1 MTAHAY
7 EEDYLWGAQRIL
19 GDMFDF
25 GVNTCNLDID
35 FIMDKF
41 VESGVADNFAIGNPK
56 YVAGMTGCEVLRT
69 VLEKTGE
76 KDPIERDI
84 MYVDKSPEY
93 WAGWAIAFYQWYK
106 NYKFQDIKSIVPM
119 SEIVKMY
126 VLHEADVMKFVETMD
141 KKQEK
146 ISDKIKDRLSCV
158 SG

>member
-7 EEDYLWGAQRIL
+7 GEDYLWGAQRIL

-76 KDPIERDI
+76 KDPIEVDI
-84 MYVDKSPEY
+84 MYADKSPEY
-93 WAGWAIAFYQWYK
+93 WAGWSIAFYQWYR
-106 NYKFQDIKSIVPM
+106 NYKFQDIKAAVPM
-119 SEIVKMY
+119 SKVVKMY
-126 VLHEADVMKFVETMD
+126 IFHEADIMKFVEIMD
-141 KKQEK
+141 KNWLAYSSK
-146 ISDKIKDRLSCV
+146 IQK
-158 SG
+158 